1 MVTTETLKTP
11 HGNRIFMQRIPKG
24 YSRARYGII
33 ISYSDVYARTA
44 DKQPKFSFDTGIKE
58 LYYQFYDSLH
68 YYGKP
73 DGFGYIKAK
82 EVLINPVGDLHSRRY
97 FITDKGKKRLERLKI
112 IQINRIKQQHKDE
125 RKRLKSSSCAITCNK

>member
-1 MVTTETLKTP
+1 MEKEVLKTK
-11 HGNRIFMQRIPKG
+11 HGNRIYSQVKPKDV
-24 YSRARYGII
+24 SRARYGII

-73 DGFGYIKAK
+73 NGFGYIRSK

-97 FITDKGKKRLERLKI
+97 FITDNGRKRLERLKTLAL
-112 IQINRIKQQHKDE
+112 NRLKKQKQDE
-125 RKRLKSSSCAITCNK
+125 RKRLKSSSCAN

>member
-1 MVTTETLKTP
+1 MATETLKTK
-11 HGNRIFMQRIPKG
+11 HGNRIYMQIKPKDV
-24 YSRARYGII
+24 SKARYGII

-73 DGFGYIKAK
+73 NGFFGYIRSK
-82 EVLINPVGDLHSRRY
+82 EVLINSVGGLYSRRY
-97 FITDKGKKRLERLKI
+97 FITDNGRKRLERLKMLK
-112 IQINRIKQQHKDE
+112 NERIKIQKKEE
-125 RKRLKSSSCAITCNK
+125 RKKLKLMYNCNPKD

>member
-1 MVTTETLKTP
+1 MEREVLKTK
-11 HGNRIFMQRIPKG
+11 HGNRIYSQVKPKDV
-24 YSRARYGII
+24 SRARYGII

-44 DKQPKFSFDTGIKE
+44 DKQPKFSFNTGIKE

-73 DGFGYIKAK
+73 NGFGYIKSR

-97 FITDKGKKRLERLKI
+97 FISDKGKKRLERLKML
-112 IQINRIKQQHKDE
+112 KDGRAKKLVI
-125 RKRLKSSSCAITCNK
+125 RKKKTA